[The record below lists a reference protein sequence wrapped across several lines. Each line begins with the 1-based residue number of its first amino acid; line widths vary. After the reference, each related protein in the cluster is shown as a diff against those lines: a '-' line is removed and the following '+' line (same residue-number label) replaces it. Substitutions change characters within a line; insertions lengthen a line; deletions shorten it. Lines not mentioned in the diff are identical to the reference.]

1 VLVGD
6 RRKFPAALIIPD
18 FVVLEEHLREA
29 GAPSGSREQLT
40 ARADVQAI
48 YQAILDEINVNLA
61 QFEKIKQFALL
72 PTEMTIEGGELTPT
86 MKIRR
91 RVVEQHWAAVIEQL
105 YAREPAS
112 L

>member
-1 VLVGD
+1 M
-6 RRKFPAALIIPD
+6 
-18 FVVLEEHLREA
+18 LEEHLRVA

-48 YQAILDEINVNLA
+48 YQAILDAINVNLA

-91 RVVEQHWAAVIEQL
+91 KVVEQHWASVIEQL